1 MKAEMILKL
10 LEAGYTKSDISLM
23 EELEPLQAP
32 ATAEDL
38 PTAAPAEDPAPAAE
52 GSAEDQKPLQ
62 QADDV
67 SNVSNALKT
76 LTETVNALAKSVEA
90 MQKKNAQQAES
101 EPPKRCNTADALQ
114 DFFGKAKKA

>member
-32 ATAEDL
+32 APAEDL
-38 PTAAPAEDPAPAAE
+38 PAAAPAEDPAPA
-52 GSAEDQKPLQ
+52 EDQKPAQ

-67 SNVSNALKT
+67 VNVSNALQT
-76 LTETVNALAKSVEA
+76 LTETVNSLAKSVEA

-101 EPPKRCNTADALQ
+101 EPPKRFNTADALQ

>member
-32 ATAEDL
+32 APAEDL
-38 PTAAPAEDPAPAAE
+38 PAAAPAEDPAPA
-52 GSAEDQKPLQ
+52 EDQKPVQ

-67 SNVSNALKT
+67 ANVSNALQT

-90 MQKKNAQQAES
+90 MQKRNAQQAES
-101 EPPKRCNTADALQ
+101 EPPKRFNTADALQ

>member
-32 ATAEDL
+32 APAEDL
-38 PTAAPAEDPAPAAE
+38 PAAEPAADPAPAEDQKQPA
-52 GSAEDQKPLQ
+52 Q

-67 SNVSNALKT
+67 VNVSNTLQT
-76 LTETVNALAKSVEA
+76 LTETVSALAKTVEA

-101 EPPKRCNTADALQ
+101 EPPKRFNTADALQ

>member
-23 EELEPLQAP
+23 EELEPLQEP
-32 ATAEDL
+32 AEDL
-38 PTAAPAEDPAPAAE
+38 PAAAPAEDPAPAAE
-52 GSAEDQKPLQ
+52 GSAEDQKPAQ

-67 SNVSNALKT
+67 ANVSNALKT

-101 EPPKRCNTADALQ
+101 EPPKRFNTADALQ

>member
-32 ATAEDL
+32 APAEDL
-38 PTAAPAEDPAPAAE
+38 PAAAPAEDPAPA
-52 GSAEDQKPLQ
+52 EDQKPVQ
-62 QADDV
+62 QSDDIA
-67 SNVSNALKT
+67 NVSNALQT
-76 LTETVNALAKSVEA
+76 LTETVSALAKTVEA

-101 EPPKRCNTADALQ
+101 EPPKRFNTADALQ